1 MQAAI
6 ASTWSSNPQ
15 SAEIAKGSGNTRPI
29 LVESRTVVRS
39 GKPGSR
45 QWIEIRDIKLSRL
58 PPHTEAEGN
67 VYAPAARCDIALE
80 MAWVQALDQGTTRSA
95 VAAAILGSI
104 EADTLEVE
112 ALYNQFLRRPAESTG
127 LSSWVNALHGGLTRE
142 DLVASILGSD
152 EYYGLA

>member
-1 MQAAI
+1 
-6 ASTWSSNPQ
+6 
-15 SAEIAKGSGNTRPI
+15 
-29 LVESRTVVRS
+29 
-39 GKPGSR
+39 
-45 QWIEIRDIKLSRL
+45 
-58 PPHTEAEGN
+58 
-67 VYAPAARCDIALE
+67 

-104 EADTLEVE
+104 AADTLEVE